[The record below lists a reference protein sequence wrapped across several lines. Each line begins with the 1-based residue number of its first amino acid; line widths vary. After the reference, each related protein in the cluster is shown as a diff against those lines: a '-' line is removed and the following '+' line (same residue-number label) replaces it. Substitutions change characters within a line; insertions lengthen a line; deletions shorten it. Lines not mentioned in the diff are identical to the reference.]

1 MVSKS
6 LESDV
11 KIWVIYHVYSKTYD
25 LLGPLGRVEYVL
37 MW

>member
-6 LESDV
+6 LEFDV
-11 KIWVIYHVYSKTYD
+11 KIWVIYHVYSKSYD
-25 LLGPLGRVEYVL
+25 LLGPLAGVEYVL